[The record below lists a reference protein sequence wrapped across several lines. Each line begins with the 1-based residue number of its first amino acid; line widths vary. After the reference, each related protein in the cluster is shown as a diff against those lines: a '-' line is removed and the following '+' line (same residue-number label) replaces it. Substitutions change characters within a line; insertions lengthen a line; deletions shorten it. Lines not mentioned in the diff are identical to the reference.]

1 MKLGNARFLKLIPLG
16 QCMRQ
21 NKVSLLLVDDDIE
34 YSGYMVQLFGKYNF
48 RVSTA
53 ADLGTARRKAEELA
67 PDIVMCDKNIGG
79 HRGVVPF
86 LDYMQREKP
95 ETPLVLCSAEDGAR
109 ARVELYCHE
118 FISKVLPFEKIH
130 AGVNHVLSDFGISP
144 PQPNET

>member
-1 MKLGNARFLKLIPLG
+1 MEGKEESLTEGAGAAAVVEAVAQPTQVLRPIIPG
-16 QCMRQ
+16 V
-21 NKVSLLLVDDDIE
+21 K
-34 YSGYMVQLFGKYNF
+34 LFGKYNF

-144 PQPNET
+144 PRPGET